1 MSPASYLFLL
11 LFLPV
16 TLGLYWLACRT
27 ARAKLVLL
35 CAVSL
40 LFYALGGLVFL
51 PLLVGLSLATYGL
64 ARIQRTTLGVI
75 LNLGAL
81 LLFKYWN
88 FGAENVNALT
98 HSISLPAF
106 APLLMLALPLGLS
119 FYTFRHIGYL
129 LDVRG
134 NRYLPTSDF
143 LAFLTF
149 SAFYPQISAGP
160 ISSFEDTGTQLRNL
174 PARLSGEAA
183 QTGLL
188 HISLGLIKKLL
199 IADTLANALSGGMN
213 TGDGVLWAWTTVV
226 LYALQLYFDFSGYTD
241 LVLGV
246 SYLFG
251 VALPPNFNNPYLATS
266 PSQFW
271 TRWHMS
277 LSNWFR
283 FYLFLPLSRT
293 LLRRW
298 GMARKEAAQYASN
311 FITMGLI
318 GLWHGAGWGFVLW
331 GLYHGLM
338 LNLYAW
344 ANHRR
349 IRLEGHVLLL
359 LIVLLGWALFLSP
372 DLGYAANL
380 FRSLFGLNGLGEFDK
395 LSSIYNTS
403 TLLVASIAVLLT
415 ASGRVEAAN
424 LPTDRRYAWV
434 FGALAALA
442 LLHLSGAARFIYV
455 QF

>member
-11 LFLPV
+11 LFLPIS
-16 TLGLYWLACRT
+16 LALYWLVCRT
-27 ARAKLVLL
+27 ARAKLMLL
-35 CAVSL
+35 CAASL
-40 LFYALGGLVFL
+40 LFYALGGLLFL
-51 PLLVGLSLATYGL
+51 PLLGGLSLATYRL
-64 ARIQRTTLGVI
+64 ARARRIQLAI
-75 LNLGAL
+75 ALNLGAL

-88 FGAENVNALT
+88 FGAENVNGLA
-98 HSISLPAF
+98 HGAGLPAL
-106 APLLMLALPLGLS
+106 APLLTLALPLGLS
-119 FYTFRHIGYL
+119 FYVFKHIGYL
-129 LDVRG
+129 LDVRAK
-134 NRYLPTSDF
+134 RYPPSDDF
-143 LAFLTF
+143 LTFLTF
-149 SAFYPQISAGP
+149 SAFFPQISAGP
-160 ISSFEDTGTQLRNL
+160 ISSFEDTGAQLRSL

-188 HISLGLIKKLL
+188 HISMGLVKKLL

-213 TGDGVLWAWTTVV
+213 AGGGALWAWATVA

-251 VALPPNFNNPYLATS
+251 VTLPPNFNNPYLAIS

-298 GMARKEAAQYASN
+298 GMARKEAAQYAAN

-318 GLWHGAGWGFVLW
+318 GLWHGAGWGFILW

-338 LNLYAW
+338 LNVYAW
-344 ANHRR
+344 ASRRR
-349 IRLEGHVLLL
+349 IRLEGHIPLL

-372 DLGYAANL
+372 DFAYAASL
-380 FRSLFGLNGLGEFDK
+380 FRSLFGLNGSGNLNQ
-395 LSSIYNTS
+395 LTSVYNPGV
-403 TLLVASIAVLLT
+403 LLVALVAALLT
-415 ASGRVEAAN
+415 ASVRVEAAN
-424 LPTDRRYAWV
+424 LPQDRRYAWA
-434 FGALAALA
+434 FGALAAFA